1 MSNFVP
7 GDIVRLKRG
16 MDGASF
22 LVIQDGNVLPA
33 YSTRVTLIRD
43 IYFVIGVKNMRTAA
57 DPHKHIVY
65 VMCSGDAHVGM
76 MWEGELRWA

>member
-1 MSNFVP
+1 MSNFAP

-22 LVIQDGNVLPA
+22 LVVENGNVLP
-33 YSTRVTLIRD
+33 SWSSRVTSLKD
-43 IYFVIGVKNMRTAA
+43 IYFVIGIKKMNLAQ
-57 DPHKHIVY
+57 KHIVY

-76 MWEGELRWA
+76 MWEGELQGA